1 MGVALSLRGAFGF
14 GLQSAKGTYVEPTTW
29 LPLMSGGQGAAD
41 TIALKRNYVTFDLAD
56 CNEYESRYYSAG
68 AWAEGEVRFPLVPGA
83 LTALLSWIQDRDSQG
98 QGKWASV
105 VVDCVNEVKKLT
117 DVKVR
122 RATLDLVRGE
132 PAMCTLDVAGLQ
144 FEQGT
149 HPSPTMPTAAPYV
162 YREATIQVA
171 NSGGTLQEDANCE
184 RVRIVM
190 DNVVEEPASG
200 MRLTPSEAPQTL
212 YNLAGLRCWGA
223 FSRDFID
230 NAIYSDFCAGNE
242 AALQMGLARSGVS
255 ASVALPRVLYTG
267 SDLGLPGSH
276 DHRIVEKVD
285 FLALGSVDGLTPPVA
300 LA

>member
-14 GLQSAKGTYVEPTTW
+14 GLQSTKGTFVEPTTW
-29 LPLMSGGQGAAD
+29 LPLMSGGRGAAD
-41 TIALKRNYVTFDLAD
+41 TVALKRNYVTFDLAD
-56 CNEYESRYYSAG
+56 CNEYENRYYSAG
-68 AWAEGEVRFPLVPGA
+68 AWAEGELRFPLVPGA
-83 LTALLSWIQDRDSQG
+83 LTALLAWIQDRDSQG

-105 VVDCVNEVKKLT
+105 VIDCVNEAKKLT

-132 PAMCTLDVAGLQ
+132 PAMCMLDVVGLRM
-144 FEQGT
+144 EQGAQ
-149 HPSPTMPTAAPYV
+149 PNAVMPTAAPYV
-162 YREATIQVA
+162 YREAAIQLTDA
-171 NSGGTLQEDANCE
+171 AGTLQEDANCE
-184 RVRIVM
+184 RVRVVV

-223 FSRDFID
+223 FSRDFVD
-230 NAIYSDFCAGNE
+230 NTTYSKFCEGDE
-242 AALQMGLARSGVS
+242 AAVQIGLARSGVS
-255 ASVALPRVLYTG
+255 ATVAMPRVLYTG

-276 DHRIVEKVD
+276 EHRIVEKVD
-285 FLALGSVDGLTPPVA
+285 FLALGSVDGLTPPVT